1 MNPDGEQA
9 PGAGRALPP
18 ALHAANEGLAFLLEL
33 LMLAGLAWWG
43 SQTVSGVAGR
53 LTLAIAV
60 PALAVIIWGLFAAP
74 RARFQLPVVGVL
86 AVKAIVFGGVTSAVF
101 SIGHHTLAIA
111 FAVVAAANAT
121 AAAIDRDALAR
132 RGG

>member
-1 MNPDGEQA
+1 MSPDGEQA
-9 PGAGRALPP
+9 SAAGRTLPP

-43 SQTVSGVAGR
+43 SQAVSGAAGR
-53 LTLAIAV
+53 LALAIAV
-60 PALAVIIWGLFAAP
+60 PALTVIIWGLFAAP
-74 RARFQLPVVGVL
+74 RARFQLPIVGVL
-86 AVKAIVFGGVTSAVF
+86 AVKAIVFGGVTFAVF
-101 SIGHHTLAIA
+101 SIGHHAVAIA